1 MPVLLPLLEL
11 ACGLPVTHPWS
22 RSGLYSREPVACSPR
37 AIADWVASVCHEPS
51 ASSPSSPPA
60 TTAASTP
67 SSPAAVSASACPIAE
82 PPIPAARAHEPE
94 PEPEHKPVTRG
105 ESGASSVAADEAE
118 EADAAADSFTSAF
131 ELLRRELGLAPC
143 ADALAAAGE
152 VASKREASGSLSNGE
167 ASLGLAGG
175 RTGSERL
182 SPLAEFLL
190 LVDSYLVD
198 NPANV
203 AQVVH
208 TRFFELLAL
217 LMHKVCCS
225 ISLRFSYHYARRHN
239 QIYALVLRLM
249 ALNCDWSL
257 HCECLGRVCYES
269 YERYE
274 S

>member
-22 RSGLYSREPVACSPR
+22 RSGLYSTEPVSCSPR
-37 AIADWVASVCHEPS
+37 AIADWVAYACDASS
-51 ASSPSSPPA
+51 ASSPSSPPDA
-60 TTAASTP
+60 TAPGMP
-67 SSPAAVSASACPIAE
+67 SALAAVSEPASPIAE
-82 PPIPAARAHEPE
+82 PPTPAAPAHEPEPEPE

-105 ESGASSVAADEAE
+105 ESGASSVAVDEAE
-118 EADAAADSFTSAF
+118 VAEAADACTSAF
-131 ELLRRELGLAPC
+131 EQLRRELGLVSYAN
-143 ADALAAAGE
+143 ALAAADN
-152 VASKREASGSLSNGE
+152 AALKREARVSLANGE
-167 ASLGLAGG
+167 ASFGLAGG
-175 RTGSERL
+175 RMGSERL

-225 ISLRFSYHYARRHN
+225 TIVFFCLREVAQHSLYYD
-239 QIYALVLRLM
+239 LWRL
-249 ALNCDWSL
+249 SV
-257 HCECLGRVCYES
+257 R
-269 YERYE
+269 
-274 S
+274 